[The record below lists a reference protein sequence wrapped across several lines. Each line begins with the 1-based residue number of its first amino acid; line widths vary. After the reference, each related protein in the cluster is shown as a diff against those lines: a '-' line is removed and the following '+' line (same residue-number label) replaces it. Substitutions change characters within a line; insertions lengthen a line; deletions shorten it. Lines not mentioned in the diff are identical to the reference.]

1 MKVVVVYALPDKFW
15 SFDLEIEEGS
25 QVSDV
30 LRIAKEEPGFT
41 EIPSFTLDSVAIW
54 GKQVDI
60 AKEEPGF
67 TEIPSFTLDSVAI
80 WGKQVDIDHPV
91 EPGDRIEIL
100 RPLPEHPMEK
110 RRRIASEEAM

>member
-60 AKEEPGF
+60 N
-67 TEIPSFTLDSVAI
+67 
-80 WGKQVDIDHPV
+80 HPV